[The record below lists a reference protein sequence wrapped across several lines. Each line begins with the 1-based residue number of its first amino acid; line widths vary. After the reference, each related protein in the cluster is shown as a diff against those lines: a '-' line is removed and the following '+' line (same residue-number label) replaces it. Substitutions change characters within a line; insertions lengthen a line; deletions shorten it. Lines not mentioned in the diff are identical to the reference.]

1 MLPAVDLSKADERRV
16 AAGPHYHLN
25 FRISD
30 LCSVEVDRFSWM
42 QEAVYKA
49 GDRDYLAAF
58 PGLVVRK
65 DRFDRSRHASDK
77 GP

>member
-1 MLPAVDLSKADERRV
+1 MSEGV

-30 LCSVEVDRFSWM
+30 LCSVEVDRFSWV

-77 GP
+77 RTVSSRGSSA